1 MSVRLDDIIR
11 YLNEQE
17 HSLSHMLMPN
27 LGRSAKSVGIR
38 RHSVWVK
45 SSGTFADAEFQETLA
60 DVERASRP
68 FSVDKHMPILPRPAD
83 APTNGE
89 AYR

>member
-38 RHSVWVK
+38 RHSTWVK

-60 DVERASRP
+60 DVERAGRP
-68 FSVDKHMPILPRPAD
+68 FDPELVERASCPFSATEQRRGL
-83 APTNGE
+83 
-89 AYR
+89 